1 MPDFSRLSKRFQTG
15 KANLDDVVRAY
26 QAVQA
31 LPLVVEVLEKL
42 GGEDREESLAA
53 LLDETYL
60 AKLHVSN
67 ERCFHRSLGDFWSA
81 LILVFRPHRRTSR
94 ISRN

>member
-31 LPLVVEVLEKL
+31 LPLIVEVLEKL
-42 GGEDREESLAA
+42 GGEDREESLVT
-53 LLDETYL
+53 LLEETYL

-67 ERCFHRSLGDFWSA
+67 GR
-81 LILVFRPHRRTSR
+81 
-94 ISRN
+94 